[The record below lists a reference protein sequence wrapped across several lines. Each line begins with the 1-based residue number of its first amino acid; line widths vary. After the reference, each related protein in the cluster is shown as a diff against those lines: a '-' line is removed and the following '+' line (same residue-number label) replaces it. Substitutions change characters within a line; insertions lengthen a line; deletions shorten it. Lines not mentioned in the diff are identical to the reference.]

1 MYTKNLTVRELFQT
15 FETARI
21 GEFFVEGLR
30 RENDGLAISALEELN
45 RRGNSAPI
53 WQGLK
58 VASDEDL
65 IRGDSTFAIALINA
79 LKNLNRAICPA
90 LRRYIK
96 RISENGYIPL
106 RQFMLNDE
114 AFELLDDLRMEQNE
128 GPQGS
133 SGF

>member
-15 FETARI
+15 FETTRI

-45 RRGNSAPI
+45 RRGASEPI
-53 WQGLK
+53 WHGLK
-58 VASDEDL
+58 TASDEDL
-65 IRGDSTFAIALINA
+65 IRGDSTFATTLINA
-79 LKNLNRAICPA
+79 LKNLNRATCPA
-90 LRRYIK
+90 LRRYVK

-106 RQFMLNDE
+106 RQFMVNDE
-114 AFELLDDLRMEQNE
+114 VQVLLDDLRLEQSE

-133 SGF
+133 SGS